1 MSDRDLTPTHD
12 SELVERESGRGE
24 MPFLE
29 HLEELRWRILKALA
43 AILLGAVVCFTF
55 SDSLLKVLTHPY
67 EDAVRSLESKRS
79 SGAVEAVKQLL
90 RRWAAEV
97 DPSYSELPSA
107 SVPAAL
113 PKTRQL
119 QALKPMTYF
128 FISLQIALIGG
139 FILALPVVF
148 YQFWQFV
155 APGLL
160 SEERRLAIPVV
171 AASVGC
177 FCLGAAAAY
186 WIVLPLGLRFFLALE
201 PPDMT
206 SQWAVDIYVSFVLR
220 LLLGFGIVFEMPVV
234 ALILS
239 RIGILT
245 PEYMRSVRRYAIIV
259 IFVLGAIFTPPDP
272 LSQILMALPLLLLY
286 EFSIWISGTFGRKRP
301 QKEPAAPDATGSDE
315 GSESHPA

>member
-1 MSDRDLTPTHD
+1 MSDHDLTTTHD
-12 SELVERESGRGE
+12 TDLVETGGGRAE
-24 MPFLE
+24 MPFLD

-43 AILLGAVVCFTF
+43 AILLGAVVCFVF
-55 SDSLLKVLTHPY
+55 SNSLLKVLTYPY
-67 EDAVRSLESKRS
+67 EDAVISLESERS

-90 RRWAAEV
+90 QRWAAEV
-97 DPSYSELPSA
+97 DPKYASAPSQPVPAELPER
-107 SVPAAL
+107 
-113 PKTRQL
+113 RQL

-139 FILALPVVF
+139 FIVALPVVF

-171 AASVGC
+171 GASVGC

-206 SQWAVDIYVSFVLR
+206 SQWAVDIYISFVLR

-245 PEYMRSVRRYAIIV
+245 PEYMRGVRRYAIII

-286 EFSIWISGTFGRKRP
+286 EFSIWVSGTFGRNRQ
-301 QKEPAAPDATGSDE
+301 QKEPAA
-315 GSESHPA
+315 

>member
-1 MSDRDLTPTHD
+1 MSDQDLTTSPASD
-12 SELVERESGRGE
+12 LGDVEETRAE
-24 MPFLE
+24 MPFLD
-29 HLEELRWRILKALA
+29 HLEELRWSILKALA
-43 AILLGAVVCFTF
+43 GILIGAVICFVF
-55 SDSLLKVLTHPY
+55 SDSLLKVLTYPY
-67 EDAVRSLESKRS
+67 EDAVRSLENQRS
-79 SGAVEAVKQLL
+79 SGTVEAIKRLL
-90 RRWAAEV
+90 VQWAAKV
-97 DPSYSELPSA
+97 DPSYAATPELE
-107 SVPAAL
+107 VPKQL
-113 PKTRQL
+113 PVTRRL

-139 FILALPVVF
+139 LIVALPLVF
-148 YQFWQFV
+148 YQFWRFV

-160 SEERRLAIPVV
+160 SSERRLAIPVV
-171 AASVGC
+171 GASVVC
-177 FCLGAAAAY
+177 FSLGAMMAY

-245 PEYMRSVRRYAIIV
+245 PEYMRRVRRYAIIV

-272 LSQILMALPLLLLY
+272 LSQLLMALPLLMLY
-286 EFSIWISGTFGRKRP
+286 EISIWVSKIFGRNR
-301 QKEPAAPDATGSDE
+301 QRKEPVE
-315 GSESHPA
+315 